1 MSRHVFLMTE
11 QMPRIIDMTPDGDFV
26 SPRPERRP
34 AGSFAVALGLSAAI
48 VATIAVAVAVA
59 ALVLWVA
66 SIMIPV
72 ALVAGVVAY
81 AAFRFQM
88 WRTRRR

>member
-1 MSRHVFLMTE
+1 MTE
-11 QMPRIIDMTPDGDFV
+11 QSPRIIDMTPEGDFV
-26 SPRPERRP
+26 SPRSHARP
-34 AGSFAVALGLSAAI
+34 PGGFAVTLGLSAAI
-48 VATIAVAVAVA
+48 VAAVAGAVVVA
-59 ALVLWVA
+59 ALLLWVA

-88 WRTRRR
+88 WRVRRR

>member
-1 MSRHVFLMTE
+1 MT
-11 QMPRIIDMTPDGDFV
+11 QRIPQTIDMTPEGDFV
-26 SPRPERRP
+26 SPRPASRP
-34 AGSFAVALGLSAAI
+34 PGGFAVTLGLGAAVVAAI
-48 VATIAVAVAVA
+48 AAAVVVA

>member
-1 MSRHVFLMTE
+1 MPE
-11 QMPRIIDMTPDGDFV
+11 QMPRIIDMTPEGDFV
-26 SPRPERRP
+26 SSGKPARPP
-34 AGSFAVALGLSAAI
+34 GGFAVTLGLSAAI
-48 VATIAVAVAVA
+48 VAAIAVAIAVA

-88 WRTRRR
+88 WRARRS